1 MDPGVSLQIKVP
13 DLSQCQADSHN
24 RKFQASLQGSSL
36 QAHSS
41 TGMVLM
47 DPGAKTAHVSGC
59 IFQSRST
66 QWTQAPGINLQTQA
80 LSQTLFPTQMMTEFI
95 NIRSALL
102 EMLKEVLKMETKRY

>member
-47 DPGAKTAHVSGC
+47 DPGAKTAHVDAYSSPGPLSGH
-59 IFQSRST
+59 RL
-66 QWTQAPGINLQTQA
+66 QA
-80 LSQTLFPTQMMTEFI
+80 
-95 NIRSALL
+95 
-102 EMLKEVLKMETKRY
+102 